1 MIDSFW
7 VNPRSVSPFRFEEIL
22 KKIQV
27 VEVTL
32 ITFFCHNSKS
42 GVLLSRHKPKEH
54 IIFDTFFTEFTK
66 LKKGIILTNHFWSK
80 TLNNPFRST
89 LTEYSPGQTKV
100 PYPFGPMNNLF
111 KNIILVWTCDFMESE
126 RLNRQCL
133 TSCPTKIFPK
143 FISAETKLVVFNLAH
158 LRVSKP

>member
-1 MIDSFW
+1 MSQCSLSQF
-7 VNPRSVSPFRFEEIL
+7 FRFEEIL

-27 VEVTL
+27 VELTL

-66 LKKGIILTNHFWSK
+66 LKKIIILTNHLSSK

-89 LTEYSPGQTKV
+89 LTEYNPGQTKV
-100 PYPFGPMNNLF
+100 PFPFGPMNNLF
-111 KNIILVWTCDFMESE
+111 KKYYFSLDLRFYGIRKTEPSMFNQLSHKNISE
-126 RLNRQCL
+126 VHLGRNKIGRLQSGTL
-133 TSCPTKIFPK
+133 EGL
-143 FISAETKLVVFNLAH
+143 ETV
-158 LRVSKP
+158 R